1 MVSVYC
7 KLVKLETSNQ
17 SVKGAAN
24 QSQGQQRQ
32 ITDVQTKTIDK
43 IMKHGLDPNTIE
55 KIHADKAE
63 MDRRE
68 RENAEKIEEEI
79 EK

>member
-17 SVKGAAN
+17 SVEGAAN

-32 ITDVQTKTIDK
+32 ITDVQTKTTDEIRK
-43 IMKHGLDPNTIE
+43 QGLDPKVFE
-55 KIHADKAE
+55 KIQADKAE